1 MEFKFKEAELTTRW
15 LKHCQ
20 KALGEGEK
28 VAAAFHF
35 QRESVYTGKSP
46 FDGLILATGPE
57 LSFHA
62 FLDRGQTKIYLGK
75 LGLTEVGLT
84 PPHIGLERLR
94 QTDDQLALLQLVSDF
109 GPLAEGIR
117 EYFLAQ
123 EKRA

>member
-1 MEFKFKEAELTTRW
+1 MTFKFKEYTLTERW
-15 LKHCQ
+15 LKHVQ
-20 KALGEGEK
+20 RELSPGSN

-35 QRESVYTGKSP
+35 QRQSVYSGKNP

-57 LSFHA
+57 LTFHA

-75 LGLTEVGLT
+75 LELSTVGLK

-94 QTDDQLALLQLVSDF
+94 QTDDQLSLLQLVSDF

-123 EKRA
+123 EKRT

>member
-1 MEFKFKEAELTTRW
+1 MEFKFKEAELTERW

-20 KALGEGEK
+20 KELGEGEK
-28 VAAAFHF
+28 VAASFHF
-35 QRESVYTGKSP
+35 QRESVYSGKNP

-75 LGLTEVGLT
+75 LELTEVGLT
-84 PPHIGLERLR
+84 PPRIGLERLR

-117 EYFLAQ
+117 EYFLTQ